1 MENPGSGKGLNFKVS
16 REDVT
21 EKVTFSKELNEVKE
35 QDFKVSG
42 GKIWAGRA
50 GWTKILS
57 QVYNCSK
64 KNRRARSE

>member
-1 MENPGSGKGLNFKVS
+1 MENPGSGKGLNLKVP

-35 QDFKVSG
+35 QDFKVFG

-50 GWTKILS
+50 G
-57 QVYNCSK
+57 
-64 KNRRARSE
+64 